1 MRKWPQWVKCPFAWL
16 SVKSFK
22 LTSLN
27 YRKGKPGSFSK
38 GRPGPPE
45 PKKTLL
51 GRRVDQSQER

>member
-1 MRKWPQWVKCPFAWL
+1 MASVGKMAFCMVF

-22 LTSLN
+22 LTNLN